1 LLQKNATR
9 RAEKKEA
16 SRFSV
21 NDYYN
26 PEGQHRHYERN
37 LKSIP
42 KQDNVDSSTETFNPM
57 MDAADPQKER
67 EGARR
72 MANELYRRIEKQK
85 NKRDRLEFEETDVGY
100 INKRNKRYNQ
110 KISRNY
116 DKSTAEIKQN
126 LERGTAL

>member
-1 LLQKNATR
+1 
-9 RAEKKEA
+9 
-16 SRFSV
+16 
-21 NDYYN
+21 
-26 PEGQHRHYERN
+26 
-37 LKSIP
+37 
-42 KQDNVDSSTETFNPM
+42 M
-57 MDAADPQKER
+57 MDAAEPQKER

-85 NKRDRLEFEETDVGY
+85 NKRDRLELEETDVSY